1 MSSAEA
7 ASPSQSRELVK
18 WSDRFNTDIHEVD
31 EQHQALVALLNQL
44 FTAIFE
50 NRGVQASGEILDRL
64 TDYTETHFSLEESL
78 MRISAYP
85 DFSAHKGQ
93 HAEFVAQV
101 QDLRQKIKTE
111 NAPISFE
118 LLRFLRN
125 WLLSH
130 IDESD
135 KRFGQFYRQ
144 GGHAHYAEWQQE
156 VKKTLEK
163 KKWWQFW

>member
-1 MSSAEA
+1 MSKFVEWSN
-7 ASPSQSRELVK
+7 ELSVGIEEI
-18 WSDRFNTDIHEVD
+18 DT
-31 EQHQALVALLNQL
+31 QHQVLVDLLNQIHE
-44 FTAIFE
+44 AIQQRHGAE
-50 NRGVQASGEILDRL
+50 VTQDIVLKLDE
-64 TDYTETHFSLEESL
+64 YTRVHFAVEESL